1 MSEQTK
7 LSITL
12 DGETLKMPV
21 SFRAWQMLS
30 EEIGDPINLL
40 RRWEKGDQEWLNSKT
55 VIDIIRIGL
64 EAGGHSY
71 TSEQIG
77 ESIFGSKDGMRAYV
91 DTAGIYV
98 AAFVGGSGS
107 VPASMKGGGTSKKSK
122 GSSQPEA

>member
-30 EEIGDPINLL
+30 EEIGDPISLL
-40 RRWEKGDQEWLNSKT
+40 RRWEKGDQEWLNSWA

-64 EAGGHSY
+64 EAGGH
-71 TSEQIG
+71 TFTAEQVGEAIFRSE
-77 ESIFGSKDGMRAYV
+77 EGMRAYV

-98 AAFVGGSGS
+98 AAFVGGSGA
-107 VPASMKGGGTSKKSK
+107 VPASMKGGNTSKKGK
-122 GSSQPEA
+122 GSNQPEA

>member
-21 SFRAWQMLS
+21 SFRAWQMIS

-40 RRWEKGDQEWLNSKT
+40 RRWERGDQEWLNSWA

-64 EAGGHSY
+64 EAGGH
-71 TSEQIG
+71 TFTAEQVG
-77 ESIFGSKDGMRAYV
+77 EAIFNSHDGMRSYV

-98 AAFVGGSGS
+98 AAFVGGSGA
-107 VPASMKGGGTSKKSK
+107 VPASMKGGSASKKSK
-122 GSSQPEA
+122 GNSQPEA